1 MRKAN
6 LYEAILLVNRGIDEA
21 LLGLERLMSLENS
34 PLDRDHLDEKYIL
47 FEEQRARLN
56 AYLCGVLEGQEERD
70 ADGFEAQ
77 YAKYRKEILDEVQVY
92 RDVQAVEERR
102 RAEGRAPRIQFL
114 TEQEQQDW
122 ERQYSKP
129 SEDAAS
135 RGTEGQP

>member
-21 LLGLERLMSLENS
+21 LLGFERLVGLENS
-34 PLDRDHLDEKYIL
+34 PFDRDHLDEKSIL

-56 AYLCGVLEGQEERD
+56 AYFCHVLEANEERD

-77 YAKYRKEILDEVQVY
+77 YAKYRKEVLDEVQVY

-102 RAEGRAPRIQFL
+102 RAEGKPPRVQFL
-114 TEQEQQDW
+114 
-122 ERQYSKP
+122 S
-129 SEDAAS
+129 SEV
-135 RGTEGQP
+135 TT